1 MTSRV
6 ARWEQG
12 LFVVE
17 GPRLLA
23 EALASSMTVHE
34 VFVEDPAVW
43 PDATLV
49 RAGTLDRLG
58 DVVTSQGVLAI
69 VEAPLRRLEQD
80 GRDAGDG
87 AGPGRSSVGLLE
99 IRDGAPP
106 LVFVLVDV
114 ADPGNAGTILR
125 TAEAV
130 GASSVVFCGRGVD
143 PLAPKVVRA
152 AAGALFRVPFAAVE
166 HPSAALDWCARHG
179 LELLATV
186 AEGGEDLYGAV
197 LTGPV
202 AVVLGS
208 EARGLDVDVR
218 TRDDVRPLTL
228 PMAGAVESL
237 NVAMAATAIG
247 FEVLR
252 QRRAATA
259 RAQHEPSGPD
269 WTL

>member
-23 EALASSMTVHE
+23 EALASSMTVQE

-69 VEAPLRRLEQD
+69 VEAPLRRLDQH
-80 GRDAGDG
+80 GPAAGDG
-87 AGPGRSSVGLLE
+87 GAGRADAGLLE
-99 IRDGAPP
+99 VRDGAPP
-106 LVFVLVDV
+106 LVFVLVGV

-152 AAGALFRVPFAAVE
+152 AAGALFRVPFAAVDE
-166 HPSAALDWCARHG
+166 PSAALDWCAGHG

-186 AEGGEDLYGAV
+186 AEGGADLYGAA

-208 EARGLDVDVR
+208 EAHGLELDVR
-218 TRDDVRPLTL
+218 ARDDVRRVTL

-237 NVAMAATAIG
+237 NVAMAATAVG

-259 RAQHEPSGPD
+259 RAPHEPSGAD